1 MTSSQC
7 TVAILAADVVGYS
20 RMLAENE
27 ETTLTELRRV
37 RHEIVEPAFVVHEGK
52 VVKRLGDGWLVAFD
66 KSESA
71 LRCAVRIQDNMASGS
86 SLRLR
91 IGVHFGTTNFVDDD
105 IFGTGI
111 NVAARLEALA
121 VPGSVAASAE
131 AMAGADPTIC
141 SEFLDAGPRSLKNIP
156 NPVRVWARGGLP
168 LAPIGAADDTIASI
182 LVEPF
187 SSAGADPDLAVFAEG
202 LSEDVAAALSRF
214 RWLAVVADERNDP
227 KEASRPARYV
237 LGGSVQR
244 AGAGIRLAARLTST
258 SAQRRL
264 WSDRFDRQAKNLFA
278 LQDEL
283 TATLA
288 SSVYPVIDANEKAT
302 TRLRPVET
310 LTATE
315 LSLRT
320 NDILST
326 GRTDSLEEADALTKR
341 AVALQPQNAQAHVQ
355 RSHALYRKGMSGAFP
370 ANTSLRDALDSARA
384 TVRLDG
390 RLASGHAM
398 LACIRGMLGE
408 TDGALDAAKA
418 AASLNPGSWAGD
430 HGRSVALTFAAQE
443 WAAARDPTA
452 TGQIEASRATLGKS
466 GASAFRSGHL
476 CFLGIGLML
485 RDADGDLTE
494 AISELRRSATAEGAT
509 WWSGVFL
516 AAAELRRGSPDLAA
530 RRLDEARELFPA
542 LSLTAIRDL
551 FGSSRIWSA
560 WSKELMALSD
570 LGLPIE

>member
-1 MTSSQC
+1 
-7 TVAILAADVVGYS
+7 
-20 RMLAENE
+20 MLAENE
-27 ETTLTELRRV
+27 EATLTELRRA
-37 RHEIVEPAFVVHEGK
+37 RDEIIEPAFAGHEGK

-66 KSESA
+66 RSESA
-71 LRCAVRIQDNMASGS
+71 LRCAARVQDDMASGS
-86 SLRLR
+86 FLLLR
-91 IGVHFGTTNFVDDD
+91 IGVHFGTTSFVDNDV
-105 IFGTGI
+105 FGTGV

-121 VPGSVAASAE
+121 LPGGIATSAE
-131 AMAGADPTIC
+131 AMAEADPTIHA
-141 SEFLDAGPRSLKNIP
+141 EFQDAGPRSLKNIP
-156 NPVRVWARGGLP
+156 NPVNVWARGGLP
-168 LAPIGAADDTIASI
+168 PAPIGAADDTIASI
-182 LVEPF
+182 FVEPF
-187 SSAGADPDLAVFAEG
+187 SSAHDDPDLAVFAEG
-202 LSEDVAAALSRF
+202 LSEDVATSLSRF
-214 RWLAVVADERNDP
+214 RWLTVVADQRADP
-227 KEASRPARYV
+227 KEASQTARYV
-237 LGGSVQR
+237 LGGSLQR
-244 AGAGIRLAARLTST
+244 AGTRIRLAARLTYT

-264 WSDRFDRQAKNLFA
+264 WSDRFDRRAENLFN

-283 TATLA
+283 AATLA
-288 SSVYPVIDANEKAT
+288 SSVYPVIDANEKAAA
-302 TRLRPVET
+302 RARPVET

-326 GRTDSLEEADALTKR
+326 GRIDLLQEADALTAR

-370 ANTSLRDALDSARA
+370 VSATLRDALDSART

-390 RLASGHAM
+390 RLASGYAM
-398 LACIRGMLGE
+398 LACIHGMLGE
-408 TDGALDAAKA
+408 TDGALDAAEA

-443 WAAARDPTA
+443 WAAERDPKA

-466 GASAFRSGHL
+466 GASTFRSGHL

-485 RDADGDLTE
+485 RDAEDDLTE
-494 AISELRRSATAEGAT
+494 AMSELRRSATTEGAT
-509 WWSGVFL
+509 WWPSVFL

-551 FGSSRIWSA
+551 FESSRIWPD
-560 WSKELMALSD
+560 WGKELMTVSD
-570 LGLPIE
+570 LSLPIE